1 VTEAP
6 TTAALH
12 LWEEWP
18 ALSNEDRVE
27 GFRALPPDEVNDF
40 FLTLDPTEQVALV
53 LALPTAERLLWIRL
67 LDPDDAADLIQASPA
82 DERTKILDL
91 LDDKTRA
98 EVRALLAYEEDHAG
112 GLMSPRFAR
121 VRPDVTVDEAVRYLR
136 KQAGLVETIY
146 YAYALDS
153 QQHLRGVISFREL
166 FQAPGDKLVQDLMHT
181 EVISVREDLDQES
194 VARIYLEHDLLA
206 IPVVDQEGRM
216 KGIITFDD
224 IADVVREEATED
236 IQKIGGTEALDMPY
250 MAAGFGALV
259 RKRAGWLA
267 ILFVGEMFT
276 ASALAYYQDEIAAAV
291 VLAMFM
297 PLIISSGGNSGSQAS
312 TLVIRALALG
322 EIRVR
327 DWWRVLRREIIVGL
341 SLGAVL
347 ASIGLVRIV
356 LWHEVFHMYGEHFML
371 IALAVALSLVG
382 VVLWGS
388 LAGSM
393 LPLVLRKFG
402 LDPASASAPFVA
414 TLVDVTGLMIYFTVA
429 SIVLRGTLL

>member
-1 VTEAP
+1 
-6 TTAALH
+6 LH

-18 ALSNEDRVE
+18 ALSADERVE
-27 GFRALPPDEVNDF
+27 RFRALPPDEVNDF
-40 FLTLDPTEQVALV
+40 FQTLDPTEQVALV
-53 LALPTAERLLWIRL
+53 LELPPAERVLWIRL
-67 LDPDDAADLIQASPA
+67 LDPDDAADLIQASPT
-82 DERTKILDL
+82 DERSKILEL
-91 LDDKTRA
+91 LDDKTRV
-98 EVRALLAYEEDHAG
+98 EVRALLAYAEDHAG

-136 KQAGLVETIY
+136 KQAGQVETIY
-146 YAYALDS
+146 YAYALDN

-166 FQAPGDKLVQDLMHT
+166 FQASGDRLVQDLMHT
-181 EVISVREDLDQES
+181 EVISVPEDLDQES
-194 VARIYLEHDLLA
+194 VARIYLEHDILA
-206 IPVVDQEGRM
+206 IPVVDKEGRM

-224 IADVVREEATED
+224 IADVVKEEATED
-236 IQKIGGTEALDMPY
+236 IQKIGGTEALDVPY
-250 MAAGFGALV
+250 MTASFGDLI

-276 ASALAYYQDEIAAAV
+276 ASALTYYQDEIAAAV
-291 VLAMFM
+291 VLALFL

-322 EIRVR
+322 EIRLR
-327 DWWRVLRREIIVGL
+327 DWWRVMRREIIVGL
-341 SLGAVL
+341 ALGTVL
-347 ASIGLVRIV
+347 ATIGLIRILV
-356 LWHEVFHMYGEHFML
+356 WHEVFHLYGEHFLL
-371 IALAVALSLVG
+371 IGLAVALSLVG

-393 LPLVLRKFG
+393 LPLVLRKVG

-429 SIVLRGTLL
+429 RVILRGTLL